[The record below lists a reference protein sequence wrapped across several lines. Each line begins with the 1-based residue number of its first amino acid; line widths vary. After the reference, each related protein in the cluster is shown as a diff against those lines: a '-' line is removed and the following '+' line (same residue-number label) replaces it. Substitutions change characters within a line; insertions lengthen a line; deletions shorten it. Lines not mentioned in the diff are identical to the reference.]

1 MLGDS
6 SQKTFGGGNQDCLE
20 VIVEYTLVNHVFR
33 HIPVLN
39 ASS

>member
-6 SQKTFGGGNQDCLE
+6 SQKTFGGRNQDCME
-20 VIVEYTLVNHVFR
+20 VVIGYTLVNHIFR
-33 HIPVLN
+33 HVPVLN